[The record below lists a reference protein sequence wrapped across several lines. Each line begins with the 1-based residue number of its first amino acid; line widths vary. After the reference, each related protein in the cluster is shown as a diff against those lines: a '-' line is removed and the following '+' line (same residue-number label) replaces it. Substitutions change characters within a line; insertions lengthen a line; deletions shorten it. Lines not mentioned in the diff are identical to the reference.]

1 MWIETK
7 IDKNGK
13 KVYKYNER
21 YIDPKTRK
29 RKKVSITYKNKSRE
43 TQKVALL
50 ELNKKIDIKLN
61 AKTHQKPD
69 LTFHDL
75 DEDWLVIY

>member
-7 IDKNGK
+7 TDKNGK

-21 YIDPKTRK
+21 YIDPKTKK

-61 AKTHQKPD
+61 EKTLQKPD
-69 LTFHDL
+69 LTFH
-75 DEDWLVIY
+75 ELVEE

>member
-7 IDKNGK
+7 TDKNGK
-13 KVYKYNER
+13 TVYKYNER
-21 YIDPKTRK
+21 FFDPKTRK
-29 RKKVSITYKNKSRE
+29 RKKDGDTYKNKSRE

-61 AKTHQKPD
+61 EKTLHKPD
-69 LTFHDL
+69 LTFHEL
-75 DEDWLVIY
+75 VEEWLVI

>member
-7 IDKNGK
+7 TDKNGK

-29 RKKVSITYKNKSRE
+29 FRLSN
-43 TQKVALL
+43 
-50 ELNKKIDIKLN
+50 
-61 AKTHQKPD
+61 
-69 LTFHDL
+69 
-75 DEDWLVIY
+75 

>member
-7 IDKNGK
+7 TDKNGK

-43 TQKVALL
+43 
-50 ELNKKIDIKLN
+50 
-61 AKTHQKPD
+61 
-69 LTFHDL
+69 
-75 DEDWLVIY
+75 

>member
-7 IDKNGK
+7 TDKNGK

-43 TQKVALL
+43 TQKAVSY
-50 ELNKKIDIKLN
+50 
-61 AKTHQKPD
+61 TH
-69 LTFHDL
+69 L
-75 DEDWLVIY
+75 DVYKRQI